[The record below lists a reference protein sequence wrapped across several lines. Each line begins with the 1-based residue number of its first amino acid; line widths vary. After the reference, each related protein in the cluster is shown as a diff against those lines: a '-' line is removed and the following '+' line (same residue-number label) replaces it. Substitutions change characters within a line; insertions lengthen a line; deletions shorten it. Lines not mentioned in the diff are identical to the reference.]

1 MRFCNP
7 KSKSYLLLKKILKL
21 LPSMSYLDQITS
33 PTLLISEKITRAN
46 IKRMVDKALRNG
58 KKLVP
63 HWKTAQSNT
72 IGSWAKEYGIN
83 EVTASS
89 IKLAEYLCGQGWE
102 NIHIA
107 FPFNPLEIPRLNY
120 LAANQSLS
128 VQLVNPVTAQ
138 RLADE
143 LAHPVGFF
151 IEIDAGYGRTG
162 VPISDFGTMEKIMRI
177 AASSDKL
184 KFLGF
189 YLHPGHTYYTPDKAG
204 IYDQSRQA
212 LHMLK
217 MKYQSEFSDLVTRV
231 GDTPGC
237 AVTEDFGDID
247 ELGPGN
253 FIFFDL
259 MQAELGSCA
268 KDDISVCLAVPV
280 VDINTERKEIL
291 IHGGGVHLAK
301 DVLIDA
307 DGNKNFGEVVF
318 LNETGW
324 TIPADRSYLKS
335 ISQEH
340 GLIKASDS
348 LMARVKVGDLLG
360 ILPIHSCM
368 TADCMGEYMSM
379 DGKKIDHCEGAAWK

>member
-1 MRFCNP
+1 
-7 KSKSYLLLKKILKL
+7 
-21 LPSMSYLDQITS
+21 MSYLDQITS

-46 IKRMVDKALRNG
+46 IKRMAEKAARNN

-63 HWKTAQSNT
+63 HWKTAQSHE
-72 IGSWAKEYGIN
+72 IGNWAKEYGIK

-89 IKLAEYLCGQGWE
+89 IKLAEYLCGQGWD

-107 FPFNPLEIPRLNY
+107 FPFNPLEIPRLNF

-128 VQLVNPVTAQ
+128 VQLVNPITTQKLVEGLTN
-138 RLADE
+138 
-143 LAHPVGFF
+143 PVGFF

-162 VPISDFGTMEKIMRI
+162 VHIADFGTIEKILRT
-177 AASSDKL
+177 ATQSDKL
-184 KFLGF
+184 KFKGF
-189 YLHPGHTYYTPDKAG
+189 YLHPGHTYYTHDKAG
-204 IYDQSRQA
+204 IYEQSRQA

-217 MKYQSEFSDLVTRV
+217 MKYQSEFPDLVTRV

-253 FIFFDL
+253 FVFFDL
-259 MQAELGSCA
+259 MQAELGSCT
-268 KDDISVCLAVPV
+268 KEDIAVCLAVPV
-280 VDINTERKEIL
+280 VDINFERKEIL

-301 DVLIDA
+301 DVLVDA
-307 DGNKNFGEVVF
+307 SGNKNFGEVVY

-324 TIPADRSYLKS
+324 AIPADRSYVKS

-340 GLIKASDS
+340 GLINASDS
-348 LMARVKVGDLLG
+348 LLQSVKVGDLLG
-360 ILPIHSCM
+360 VLPVHSCM
-368 TADCMGEYMSM
+368 TADCMGEYLSLG
-379 DGKKIDHCEGAAWK
+379 GKTIDHCEGKSL